1 MRSRAT
7 RIETSSIPWMLLV
20 ALSVLVTAPVAAVEG
35 EGYGFYRTVEGDVQ
49 LTTLEQA
56 EPLDVEPNYPLLLG
70 DRIWVAAEGRLEAVL
85 PDQTIVRAAGN
96 TDVYFEELALYAGE
110 EESLGTTLRLLEGEI
125 QVVVRDFEVER
136 EPLRIDTNN
145 ATLYLQEAGTYRI
158 YADNRQWTELVVR
171 EGFGEVALEDG
182 SVVVR
187 ADEEAV
193 IDGGPDARVKVYPAG
208 ALDAL
213 EAWGQD
219 LEREASA
226 AARESYVDE
235 ELRYSAAP
243 LDRHGEWL
251 PVASG
256 YAWRPHSV
264 ASAWR
269 PYTRGYWTHTPGGLY
284 WVSAEPWG
292 AVTAHYGSWSPH
304 PHHGWVWHPGS
315 LFAPSWV
322 HWYWGS
328 THVGWIP
335 SGYYSH
341 HYGGR
346 SGHRYG
352 HGYRHAGL
360 RFGTYGYSSGSWGLY
375 GNWTFCPTR
384 YFGWRSYHSTWRSGH
399 EIARTA
405 RHDAPRGVITN
416 HTGGLPRHSWSRPD
430 EVVHHLTRGRGQ
442 IGSPLGDVTD
452 FVARR
457 PRLDGRIEQ
466 AVFAGPNDS
475 RSPTRIARTSP
486 NDREGSISRSLEV
499 ERSAIERE
507 RERGR
512 VVASGI
518 RPSERAAIELENR
531 AVEIE
536 RSMPARAD
544 RSRGSSLRSGS
555 LERRPSSSVR
565 SSPGT
570 TRVERSVSAS
580 ERMTERLVRSVRPP
594 SADFHTRESVRTPT
608 AIELER
614 RAPSPST
621 TRSPMEYIR
630 QTQPVRPGST
640 GITSPTTGLSDGRVP
655 VVRRVLDGVRGTTS
669 SPPSRS
675 IQQPSS
681 SQRPTVSRP
690 SPSPSRGTSSS
701 ISRGSTS
708 RPSSST
714 SVRKP
719 ASSGQTSSK
728 VRSSSRSRSSRSK
741 GKPPRD

>member
-1 MRSRAT
+1 MRSRVT
-7 RIETSSIPWMLLV
+7 RIETSSIPRMLLV
-20 ALSVLVTAPVAAVEG
+20 ALAVLVTAPAEAVEG

-49 LTTLEQA
+49 LTTFEQE

-70 DRIWVAAEGRLEAVL
+70 DRIWVAAAGRLEAVL
-85 PDQTIVRAAGN
+85 PDQTVVRAAGN

-110 EESLGTTLRLLEGEI
+110 EESFGTTLRLLEGEI
-125 QVVVRDFEVER
+125 QVVIRDHEVER

-158 YADNRQWTELVVR
+158 YADSRQWTELVVR
-171 EGFGEVALEDG
+171 EGFGEVALEEG

-193 IDGGPDARVKVYPAG
+193 VDGGPDARVKVYPAG

-219 LEREASA
+219 LEREASV

-256 YAWRPHSV
+256 YAWRPYGV

-284 WVSAEPWG
+284 WVSGEPWG

-304 PHHGWVWHPGS
+304 PHHGWLWHPGS
-315 LFAPSWV
+315 LFAPAWV

-341 HYGGR
+341 HYRG
-346 SGHRYG
+346 RYG
-352 HGYRHAGL
+352 YGQGYHHAGL
-360 RFGTYGYSSGSWGLY
+360 RFGTYGYSSGGWGLY
-375 GNWTFCPTR
+375 GSWTFCPTR

-405 RHDAPRGVITN
+405 RHDAPRGLITN

-430 EVVHHLTRGRGQ
+430 EVVHHLSRGRGQ

-452 FVARR
+452 FVARQ

-466 AVFAGPNDS
+466 AVFAGPSDS
-475 RSPTRIARTSP
+475 GSPIRTARTSP
-486 NDREGSISRSLEV
+486 SSLRSAPGRSLEI
-499 ERSAIERE
+499 ERSAIESE
-507 RERGR
+507 RSRA
-512 VVASGI
+512 VASDI
-518 RPSERAAIELENR
+518 RSPARRSIELESR
-531 AVEIE
+531 AAEIE
-536 RSMPARAD
+536 RGLPARPE
-544 RSRGSSLRSGS
+544 RSRGRSLTFESS
-555 LERRPSSSVR
+555 ERRPSSSIR

-570 TRVERSVSAS
+570 TRVERSEPGSG
-580 ERMTERLVRSVRPP
+580 RTTERIVRSVRPP
-594 SADFHTRESVRTPT
+594 STDFRTGESLRTPT
-608 AIELER
+608 AIDLER
-614 RAPSPST
+614 RVSGAPSA
-621 TRSPMEYIR
+621 RSPMEYLR
-630 QTQPVRPGST
+630 QTQSIGS
-640 GITSPTTGLSDGRVP
+640 GPSRLTSPTTEPSDGRVP
-655 VVRRVLDGVRGTTS
+655 VVRRVLDGVRSTTS

-675 IQQPSS
+675 IQQSPSS

-690 SPSPSRGTSSS
+690 SSSPSRGTSST

-708 RPSSST
+708 RPSSS

-719 ASSGQTSSK
+719 ASSGKTSSK
-728 VRSSSRSRSSRSK
+728 MRSSSRSRSSRSK
-741 GKPPRD
+741 GKPPSD